1 MRCFTDVD
9 VFASA
14 ETMIVKIT
22 DFSTTRYGKL
32 VSATSAILILL
43 LLPEFAA
50 ARKPQLPDTG
60 ITRGKTAAGF
70 YYINGGLT
78 FDEQQAM
85 ERRSASYNL
94 KLLFAPP
101 AGTLVSPVLLLIG
114 DNQGR
119 FLRVQSKKG
128 SEDTKKLQEALK
140 AKGHDPGLID
150 GIMGPK
156 TRTALKAFQEA
167 NGIKGT
173 GRLDDPT
180 AEKLGLAK
188 PEPPT
193 KKEVNKMKEEKK

>member
-1 MRCFTDVD
+1 MRCFKDVD

-119 FLRVQSKKG
+119 QVDKILLHGPWFYIQLPSGSYTIVARFKNKVVLIRDVYLRENRRSIYFVR
-128 SEDTKKLQEALK
+128 ED
-140 AKGHDPGLID
+140 
-150 GIMGPK
+150 
-156 TRTALKAFQEA
+156 
-167 NGIKGT
+167 
-173 GRLDDPT
+173 
-180 AEKLGLAK
+180 
-188 PEPPT
+188 
-193 KKEVNKMKEEKK
+193 